1 MQDFQ
6 TFMCDSQVR
15 VERALERY
23 LPTGATQ
30 PAKLHEAMRY
40 STMDGGKRVRPMLV
54 YATGLAVSAPNHLLD
69 APACA
74 IEMIHVYSLVH
85 DDLPAMDNDDLR
97 RGRPTCHKVY
107 DDATAILAGDALQ
120 PLAFDVIAN
129 EEQLSHSSRLRIIR
143 ALTMASGSLGM
154 AGGQAIDLE
163 AETRTLTLEQLEE
176 MHARKTGALIRAA
189 IQMSALCNPDVSEA
203 ELAGL
208 ETYAKCIGLAFQIQ
222 DDILDEIGD
231 TEKLG
236 KPQGS
241 DRENGKSTFVS
252 LYGLEA
258 SKRRKKEL
266 LEQAISAL
274 DALRHDTSR
283 LIELGRYIVQ
293 RDY

>member
-1 MQDFQ
+1 MR
-6 TFMCDSQVR
+6 DSQAR
-15 VERALERY
+15 IERALDDY
-23 LPTGATQ
+23 LPTSATQ
-30 PAKLHEAMRY
+30 PTRLHEAMRY
-40 STMDGGKRVRPMLV
+40 SIMDGGKRVRPMLV
-54 YATGLAVSAPNHLLD
+54 YATGLAVDAPNHLLD

-74 IEMIHVYSLVH
+74 IEMIHVYSLIH

-97 RGRPTCHKVY
+97 RGRPTCHKAY
-107 DDATAILAGDALQ
+107 DDAMAILAGDALQ
-120 PLAFDVIAN
+120 PLALDIIAN
-129 EEQLSHSSRLRIIR
+129 EEQLSYSSRLKIIQ
-143 ALTMASGSLGM
+143 ALTAASGSLGM

-163 AETRTLTLEQLEE
+163 AETRTLTLQQLEE

-189 IQMSALCNPDVSEA
+189 IQMGALCGEDVSAA

-208 ETYAKCIGLAFQIQ
+208 EIYAKCIGLAFQIQ

-231 TEKLG
+231 TTKLG

-252 LYGLEA
+252 LCGMEA

-274 DALRHDTSR
+274 DTLRYDTSQ
-283 LIELGRYIVQ
+283 LVELGRYIVR
-293 RDY
+293 RDC

>member
-1 MQDFQ
+1 MPDFQ
-6 TFMCDSQVR
+6 AFMCDSQAR
-15 VERALERY
+15 IERALDAY

-30 PAKLHEAMRY
+30 PAGLHEAMRY

-54 YATGLAVSAPNHLLD
+54 YAAGLAVNAPGHLLD

-74 IEMIHVYSLVH
+74 IEMVHVYSLIH
-85 DDLPAMDNDDLR
+85 DDLPAMDNDALR
-97 RGRPTCHKVY
+97 RGRPTCHKAY

-120 PLAFDVIAN
+120 PLAVDIIAN
-129 EEQLSHSSRLRIIR
+129 EERLSHSSRLRIIR
-143 ALTMASGSLGM
+143 ALTSASGSLGM

-189 IQMSALCNPDVSEA
+189 IQMGALCGADVSEA

-208 ETYAKCIGLAFQIQ
+208 EIYARCIGLAFQIQ

-252 LYGLEA
+252 LCGLDA
-258 SKRRKKEL
+258 SKQRKKEL
-266 LEQAISAL
+266 LEQAVSAL
-274 DALRHDTSR
+274 DTLRHDTSR
-283 LIELGRYIVQ
+283 LAELGQYIVQ
-293 RDY
+293 RDC

>member
-1 MQDFQ
+1 MR
-6 TFMCDSQVR
+6 DSQMR
-15 VERALERY
+15 IEHALDGY
-23 LPTGATQ
+23 LPNGAAR
-30 PAKLHEAMRY
+30 PERLHEAMRY
-40 STMDGGKRVRPMLV
+40 SVMDGGKRVRPMLV
-54 YATGLAVSAPNHLLD
+54 YAAGRAVNAPNHLLD

-74 IEMIHVYSLVH
+74 IEMVHVYSLIH

-97 RGRPTCHKVY
+97 RGRPTCHKAY

-129 EEQLSHSSRLRIIR
+129 ESRLGHATRLKIIQTL
-143 ALTMASGSLGM
+143 AMASGSLGM

-163 AETRTLTLEQLEE
+163 AETRTLTLQQLEE
-176 MHARKTGALIRAA
+176 MHARKTGALIHAA
-189 IQMSALCNPDVSEA
+189 IQTGALCNPDVSEE

-208 ETYAKCIGLAFQIQ
+208 EIYGKCIGLAFQIQ

-241 DRENGKSTFVS
+241 DRQNGKSTFVS
-252 LYGLEA
+252 LCGLET
-258 SKRRKKEL
+258 SKKRKKQL
-266 LEQAISAL
+266 LEKAVSAL
-274 DALRHDTSR
+274 DTLQHDTSP

-293 RDY
+293 RDC